1 MPALYPTL
9 IVVLDNNMIAP
20 HMLRRCF
27 HGLRLAPP
35 CLHPTEFVAPNCP
48 GDRTEGSD
56 SNTHTF
62 SNTCPLVSASGWQ
75 GLLRARERMEEEE
88 QLCESS
94 REGEER
100 RTRSAP
106 SVSPPLCLTP
116 PPQSLTPSCL
126 HRCHTHAE
134 TFYRMR
140 TACMCACACACARL
154 CEYTYCSVRCVCVCV
169 CMCICMVV
177 CMHVLLSEV
186 CVCVCVC
193 VCEH

>member
-116 PPQSLTPSCL
+116 PPPISHSLMSPPLS
-126 HRCHTHAE
+126 HTRGNILPNA
-134 TFYRMR
+134 Y
-140 TACMCACACACARL
+140 
-154 CEYTYCSVRCVCVCV
+154 SVHV
-169 CMCICMVV
+169 CMCV
-177 CMHVLLSEV
+177 CTSM
-186 CVCVCVC
+186 
-193 VCEH
+193 